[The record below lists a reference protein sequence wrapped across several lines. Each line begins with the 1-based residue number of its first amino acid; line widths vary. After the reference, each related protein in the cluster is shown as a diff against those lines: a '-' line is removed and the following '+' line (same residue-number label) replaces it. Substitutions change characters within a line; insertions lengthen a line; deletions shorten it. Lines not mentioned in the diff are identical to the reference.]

1 MIETLTN
8 QLIENISYFLLV
20 RTNRV
25 FYTLLTSIS
34 STNIVFC
41 GNSIGNKHW
50 GSRQQYMVTISHT
63 SIQITKLEF
72 NQIHWQVDTQMS
84 LPPLHR
90 VDKYMMNLLISYHC
104 SAICCVE
111 NSHMYSKDKSQ
122 LAPHF
127 LLIDD
132 CTRSHFY
139 LMACKLQKSRKSLS
153 IGPPLVLSTF
163 SPSPSTCWSLSSP
176 F

>member
-1 MIETLTN
+1 MIQTLTN

-20 RTNRV
+20 STNRV

-72 NQIHWQVDTQMS
+72 NQIHRQLDTQIS
-84 LPPLHR
+84 LPSLHK
-90 VDKYMMNLLISYHC
+90 VDKYMITWVIIVLPCLCSKEKIPNSYTIFKTQKPYVLKIKIRCYCWLLSIQVC
-104 SAICCVE
+104 A
-111 NSHMYSKDKSQ
+111 NSHD
-122 LAPHF
+122 
-127 LLIDD
+127 
-132 CTRSHFY
+132 
-139 LMACKLQKSRKSLS
+139 
-153 IGPPLVLSTF
+153 
-163 SPSPSTCWSLSSP
+163 
-176 F
+176 